1 MSLAFTQFLEK
12 AINDPLWGRLVVRSV
27 EAPAALDRIRK
38 NLKADL
44 AEAIGQGQVA
54 LRDVEL
60 AADLVI
66 GIWIQVTRG
75 TLERRATPD
84 ITRQALEAALRALGA
99 TQPRNRKSSAVA
111 NASRLRPVKLRTTT

>member
-1 MSLAFTQFLEK
+1 
-12 AINDPLWGRLVVRSV
+12 
-27 EAPAALDRIRK
+27 
-38 NLKADL
+38 
-44 AEAIGQGQVA
+44 
-54 LRDVEL
+54 VEL
-60 AADLVI
+60 AADIVI